1 MAKLHNDGELE
12 KDGHT
17 YIYSEDLFNESG
29 ILYRAGVKKYGKE
42 GMKKIQQAAGK
53 KKSHAA
59 IGAIKD
65 KYEKGKK
72 EGIAKQEIIVINMKD
87 LIKQQNDMIRKE
99 SGMNIKEDKAGE
111 YEKLRKNFEKT
122 YKAYWDAVY
131 DYEQGLKKQG
141 LKKEA
146 MTVHRKYM
154 KNVLGF
160 HAWMRQWIRKVYQ

>member
-1 MAKLHNDGELE
+1 M
-12 KDGHT
+12 
-17 YIYSEDLFNESG
+17 
-29 ILYRAGVKKYGKE
+29 
-42 GMKKIQQAAGK
+42 
-53 KKSHAA
+53 
-59 IGAIKD
+59 
-65 KYEKGKK
+65 
-72 EGIAKQEIIVINMKD
+72 INMKD
-87 LIKQQNDMIRKE
+87 LIKKQNDMIRKE
-99 SGMNIKEDKAGE
+99 SGMNIREDKAAE

-160 HAWMRQWIRKVYQ
+160 HAWMRQWIRKVY

>member
-1 MAKLHNDGELE
+1 MIKL
-12 KDGHT
+12 KDLLKEDYAVNVQDTRKNKQIQSGKFT
-17 YIYSEDLFNESG
+17 FKDDANKYIKDM
-29 ILYRAGVKKYGKE
+29 VKKHKLKRQKGFWANPKTGVE
-42 GMKKIQQAAGK
+42 LITNFQENIM
-53 KKSHAA
+53 
-59 IGAIKD
+59 IKL
-65 KYEKGKK
+65 
-72 EGIAKQEIIVINMKD
+72 KD
-87 LIKQQNDMIRKE
+87 IFKE
-99 SGMNIKEDKAGE
+99 SDMNINEDTAAQ

-160 HAWMRQWIRKVYQ
+160 HAWMRQLIRKVF